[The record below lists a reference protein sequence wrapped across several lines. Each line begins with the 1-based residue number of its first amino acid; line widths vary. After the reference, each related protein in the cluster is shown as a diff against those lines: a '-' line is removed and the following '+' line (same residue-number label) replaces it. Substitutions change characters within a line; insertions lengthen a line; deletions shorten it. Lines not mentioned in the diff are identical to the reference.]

1 MAKVTVGFSAISK
14 RLKQL
19 TLSDVDCV
27 VGIATGGIVPASLVA
42 HQLGKPLYLLHINY
56 RNADNTPRYEYP
68 RLLAELPALA
78 EGKHILLVDDVAVS
92 GVTLAR
98 AQQALANH
106 RITTLVMK
114 GTADFV
120 LFPEISSCVHWPWQV
135 A

>member
-1 MAKVTVGFSAISK
+1 MAKVNVEFSAVSK

-19 TLSDVDCV
+19 ALPDVDCV
-27 VGIATGGIVPASLVA
+27 VGVATGGIVPASLAA
-42 HQLGKPLYLLHINY
+42 HHLGKPLYLLHINY
-56 RNADNTPRYEYP
+56 RNADNAPRYNRP

-78 EGKHILLVDDVAVS
+78 EGQHILLVDDVAVS

-98 AQQALANH
+98 ARQELADH

-114 GTADFV
+114 GSADFV
-120 LFPEISSCVHWPWQV
+120 LFPEISFCVHWPWQV